1 MPEPKPNEED
11 KKRATK
17 KIKTF
22 ASCNLFV
29 ENVHFQLCRRLLAFL
44 QTPPT
49 TGRIQVHSVFWSIL
63 TILTPGGNQVLIAP
77 GHQQQQLESNGIAAL
92 DSLKIPKMPQQTIKV
107 GRVEPPRQWLNV
119 NYRDAACALAQQW
132 LRRTAGQPKPRPSKQ
147 AAAGAGKGGSSLS
160 CLTFSKYLS
169 RLHNTHLK
177 NTL

>member
-1 MPEPKPNEED
+1 M
-11 KKRATK
+11 KRTK
-17 KIKTF
+17 KGPQKK
-22 ASCNLFV
+22 L
-29 ENVHFQLCRRLLAFL
+29 RRLPVAICLSKMFIFNSAEGCWPFSRL
-44 QTPPT
+44 LPQPVESRFTLYSDPSWPSWPR
-49 TGRIQVHSVFWSIL
+49 GR
-63 TILTPGGNQVLIAP
+63 NQVLIAP

-107 GRVEPPRQWLNV
+107 GRVEPLRKWLNV
-119 NYRDAACALAQQW
+119 NFRDAACALAQQW